1 MAHGTPAPSP
11 ERSPNPLERTA
22 GSGIGLGLLF
32 WLFMLA
38 AVAATLYA
46 RHAWWLPPLAAR
58 EGASIDQ
65 LLEITLGVTGAAFLL
80 VHALLGYFVI
90 RYRTRGQPRAHY
102 FPHSTPL
109 EVLYTAVPAA
119 VLVGLSVAGMVTWS
133 RLHASPPPDAFLIEI
148 RGQQFS
154 WSARYPGPDGKL
166 GRVDP
171 RIPQPFNVDPRD
183 PAARDDVTSSEIYLV
198 VNRPAHILLRT
209 RDVQHSFWVPS
220 FRLKKDLLP
229 GRTTELWLTPTRTGT
244 FDIACAELC
253 GVGHYTMYGQ
263 VRVVT
268 QEEFDR
274 WLRRQTGR
282 R

>member
-1 MAHGTPAPSP
+1 MAHGTPAPSS
-11 ERSPNPLERTA
+11 ESAQNPLERTA
-22 GSGIGLGLLF
+22 GSGLGLGLLF

-38 AVAATLYA
+38 AVAVTLYA
-46 RHAWWLPPLAAR
+46 RRAWWLPPLAAR
-58 EGASIDQ
+58 EGASIDR
-65 LLEITLGVTGAAFLL
+65 LIEVTLGVTGAAFLL

-90 RYRTRGQPRAHY
+90 RYRTRGQPRAYY

-119 VLVGLSVAGMVTWS
+119 VLVSLSVAGMVTWS

-171 RIPQPFNVDPRD
+171 RIPQPFNVDPQD
-183 PAARDDVTSSEIYLV
+183 PAAKDDVVSSEIYLV

-209 RDVQHSFWVPS
+209 RDVQHSFWVPA

-229 GRTTELWLTPTRTGT
+229 GSTTELWLTPTRTGT

-274 WLRRQTGR
+274 WLRRQAQGR
-282 R
+282 